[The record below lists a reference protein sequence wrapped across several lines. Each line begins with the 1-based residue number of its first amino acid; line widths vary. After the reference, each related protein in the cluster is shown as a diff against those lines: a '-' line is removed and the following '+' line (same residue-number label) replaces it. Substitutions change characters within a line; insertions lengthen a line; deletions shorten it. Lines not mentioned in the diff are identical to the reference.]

1 MSLSEFEIAVG
12 GITSIPITSSL
23 FLLAYK
29 TFGEQ
34 RLDSSN
40 LKPKKVSAKPTQATK
55 QQNKDTKEWTVAQQ
69 LNKQTI
75 NPTNVKNYCCIARN
89 NASYFLRAKS
99 GTTIFA

>member
-55 QQNKDTKEWTVAQQ
+55 QQNKDTKE
-69 LNKQTI
+69 
-75 NPTNVKNYCCIARN
+75 
-89 NASYFLRAKS
+89 
-99 GTTIFA
+99 